1 MPPTV
6 EPTSAPIDERDW
18 LILNALSDDY
28 ESVEQIVQLVNTP
41 TEAWPDV
48 TPLEVIDRLE
58 RLYRAKH
65 VLLILDAIFDK
76 QEMVREI
83 DQIKDRRFWF
93 GRTPSGDA
101 LWEKYSEDFCPKSW
115 N

>member
-1 MPPTV
+1 METKPA
-6 EPTSAPIDERDW
+6 SIDGRDW

-41 TEAWPDV
+41 TQAWPGV

-58 RLYRAKH
+58 SLYHAGHVFLTLNAK
-65 VLLILDAIFDK
+65 FDK
-76 QEMVREI
+76 QEMIREI
-83 DQIKDRRFWF
+83 DQTQTRRFWF

-101 LWEKYSEDFCPKSW
+101 LWERHSAEYCPDTW